1 MKPEE
6 LFVGCNYRNRY
17 TDSTT
22 KKEVIHDFK
31 VSEIRKIRKDVYA
44 WCEES
49 GCVCGVEK
57 IVPIELTGDILT
69 KNGWFYKNGIWVK
82 KGAPRLGWYPK
93 DKTLIIGYHT
103 FPIVVEYVHTLQ
115 VMQRILGAEEIKL

>member
-1 MKPEE
+1 MKPGE
-6 LFVGCNYRNRY
+6 LFIGAIVSNTNGNVGKVIGIEYYSEHDDYDAIVKYHDN
-17 TDSTT
+17 STCYSNL
-22 KKEVIHDFK
+22 KLL
-31 VSEIRKIRKDVYA
+31 
-44 WCEES
+44 
-49 GCVCGVEK
+49 
-57 IVPIELTGDILT
+57 VPIELTGDILT

-115 VMQRILGAEEIKL
+115 AMQRILGAEEIKL